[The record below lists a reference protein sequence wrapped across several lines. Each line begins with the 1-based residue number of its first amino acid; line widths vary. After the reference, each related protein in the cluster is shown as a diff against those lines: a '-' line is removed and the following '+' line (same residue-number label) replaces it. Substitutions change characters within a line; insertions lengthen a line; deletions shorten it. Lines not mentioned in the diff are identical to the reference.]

1 MPFIGKQ
8 PKVGAY
14 QLIDSITTS
23 ATATYA
29 LTVDGSAYFPETARN
44 LIVSLNGVTQAP
56 DSAYTVSGSN
66 IVFDSALTAS
76 DVIDYILVIG
86 DAVDIGVPSDGT
98 VGNAQLASNIDL
110 SGKTLTLSDNQISG
124 DAIDGGTISNFAST
138 GIDDNATST
147 ALTVTDS
154 GIAATLTTAAQPNV
168 TSVGTLSALS
178 VAGDLTVDTNALK
191 VDTVNNRVGVGTQSP
206 TALLDVAASLNPTIR
221 LKAGLVGN
229 DPSFDDQYMGGV
241 EWFTNDTSGI
251 GAHVGASIRAFSE
264 ATGTSTTPSY
274 ALTFSTSLA
283 NTVESEAMRITRQG
297 NVGIGK
303 TPVARLDVANGTTY
317 TASGDF
323 LARIQQNT
331 NGIGKNGLSVMNA
344 WAATNSTIFEC
355 AMGWDGASTGYYPV
369 FKIDGTGQA
378 IFSPQRSEAMR
389 IDTNGNLLV
398 GKTASSFSVAGI
410 ELRPDSLTATRS
422 NATTAYFN
430 RTSST
435 GTVEIIQFNVNT
447 AAAGG
452 INTSQGGTPAFASAS
467 DERLKE
473 NITEHESELSNVM
486 SLRPVRWNWKDK
498 NRGKGE
504 GFVAQELEQTSWAD
518 LVSEGDD
525 GYKRVSGLGVVETR
539 LIKAIQEQQAM
550 IETLQAQVAELQ
562 GAN

>member
-550 IETLQAQVAELQ
+550 IEALQAQVAELQ